1 MNLVVTLRRV
11 SPSNKVREEN
21 IETCLY
27 TWSVTRRRGKLMYLL
42 LALQLPTE
50 RLFLLQTCALAKW
63 RERLLSLNTAAT
75 CCYRLSAGGGL
86 GYTMDVLP

>member
-1 MNLVVTLRRV
+1 
-11 SPSNKVREEN
+11 
-21 IETCLY
+21 
-27 TWSVTRRRGKLMYLL
+27 MYLL

-86 GYTMDVLP
+86 GYTMDVYLDRPMVLALKVAARIF